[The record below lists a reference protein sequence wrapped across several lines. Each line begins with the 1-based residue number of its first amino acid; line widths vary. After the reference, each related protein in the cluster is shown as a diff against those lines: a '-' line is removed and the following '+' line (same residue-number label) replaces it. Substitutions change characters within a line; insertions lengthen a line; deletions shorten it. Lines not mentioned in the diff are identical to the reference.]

1 MGKTKYELKFHTG
14 DECYAG
20 TDSCIFVT
28 LFGTLGQSDEYE
40 VSERIRGNAF
50 ERNQTDKLTLEL
62 PQSIGDAYKVE
73 LRSDCRWGGAGWYLD
88 YFEVRRQENN
98 APTAHFSCREWIE
111 DRKVRKYRVTSGLKY
126 EDHKRAEVVCVPSGK
141 KIHVQPH
148 GKVEYKEQLE
158 VAVGYSLSETVV
170 SQIGT
175 NTSISLEG
183 GAGPGQGCTS
193 DLTASVKGAIGFALT
208 SLNSNTK
215 EESIQFNASKKTDI
229 QTTIAND
236 TEEEKVYQ
244 VMMNIAK
251 DVHKITLGQTQFEI
265 PEYISNEFGGIQ
277 EIK

>member
-1 MGKTKYELKFHTG
+1 M
-14 DECYAG
+14 
-20 TDSCIFVT
+20 
-28 LFGTLGQSDEYE
+28 
-40 VSERIRGNAF
+40 
-50 ERNQTDKLTLEL
+50 
-62 PQSIGDAYKVE
+62 
-73 LRSDCRWGGAGWYLD
+73 
-88 YFEVRRQENN
+88 RRQENN

-141 KIHVQPH
+141 KIYVQPH

-208 SLNSNTK
+208 SLNSRIPRKRAFSSMLLKKQIFRQPSQT
-215 EESIQFNASKKTDI
+215 IQMKKKYTR
-229 QTTIAND
+229 
-236 TEEEKVYQ
+236 
-244 VMMNIAK
+244 
-251 DVHKITLGQTQFEI
+251 L
-265 PEYISNEFGGIQ
+265 
-277 EIK
+277 